1 MPSLLQDHLSV
12 RSTELPDSNCSRE
25 ARTGTPL
32 TGGLVTRGGF
42 YLGGSLDVQPAS
54 IAQSRLPA
62 SSHRVPRWGVLFIRN
77 APPPSYRIPIPLP
90 PHPTPP
96 ALPHGS

>member
-1 MPSLLQDHLSV
+1 MQSLLQDHLSV
-12 RSTELPDSNCSRE
+12 RSPELPDSNCSRE

-42 YLGGSLDVQPAS
+42 YLGVVWTSNQPN

-62 SSHRVPRWGVLFIRN
+62 SSHSVPRWVVLFIRY
-77 APPPSYRIPIPLP
+77 APPLYHWITIQ
-90 PHPTPP
+90 
-96 ALPHGS
+96 